1 MKILLIIIFLL
12 LFSISVIIILYGKY
26 EYINFIK
33 KNADKYTIEKI
44 DNIIQ
49 KDKAI
54 LEEAKIYDRTYI
66 DAILDNIELWEQI
79 RNYKLYKKI

>member
-1 MKILLIIIFLL
+1 MKILLIIFLL

-26 EYINFIK
+26 YYINFIK
-33 KNADKYTIEKI
+33 KNADKYTIEEI

-54 LEEAKIYDRTYI
+54 LEGETLYDKTYI
-66 DAILDNIELWEQI
+66 DIILDNIELWEQI
-79 RNYKLYKKI
+79 RNYKLHKKI

>member
-1 MKILLIIIFLL
+1 MKILFFIFLV
-12 LFSISVIIILYGKY
+12 LFFISVFVTLYGKY

-33 KNADKYTIEKI
+33 KNADKYTIEEI

-54 LEEAKIYDRTYI
+54 LEGETLYDKTYI
-66 DAILDNIELWEQI
+66 DIIRDNIELWEQI

>member
-1 MKILLIIIFLL
+1 MKILLIIFLL

-33 KNADKYTIEKI
+33 KNADKYTIEEI

-54 LEEAKIYDRTYI
+54 LEGETLYDKTYI
-66 DAILDNIELWEQI
+66 DIIPDNIELWEQI
-79 RNYKLYKKI
+79 RNYKLHKKI

>member
-1 MKILLIIIFLL
+1 MKILLIIFLL

-33 KNADKYTIEKI
+33 KNADKYTIEEI

-54 LEEAKIYDRTYI
+54 LEGETLYDKTYI
-66 DAILDNIELWEQI
+66 DIILDNIELWEQI
-79 RNYKLYKKI
+79 RNYKLHKKI